1 MLVRL
6 KDKFPLVRIQAV
18 YALRRLQDPSN
29 NDDPVI
35 ADLLHLLNQDSN
47 KCVLSLNFYLFSH
60 LYVAGTSGVR
70 FYRALVYS
78 RARFLRS

>member
-6 KDKFPLVRIQAV
+6 KDKFPLVRIQAI

-35 ADLLHLLNQDSN
+35 TELLHLLNHDSN
-47 KCVLSLNFYLFSH
+47 KYVL
-60 LYVAGTSGVR
+60 TSMSTV
-70 FYRALVYS
+70 FPLH
-78 RARFLRS
+78 